1 MKKYLI
7 FFLTLASCTQTE
19 RPLDADERQFI
30 DSVSNAQI
38 RAFRE
43 KIDSQYQAAQ
53 KTELPHLVDS
63 ILKQRRRE
71 IKESLDKIPR

>member
-1 MKKYLI
+1 MKKILF
-7 FFLTLASCTQTE
+7 FFLALASCTQSE
-19 RPLDADERQFI
+19 RPLDADERKFI

-38 RAFRE
+38 RALRI

-53 KTELPHLVDS
+53 KTELPRLVDS
-63 ILKQRRRE
+63 MLQQRRRE